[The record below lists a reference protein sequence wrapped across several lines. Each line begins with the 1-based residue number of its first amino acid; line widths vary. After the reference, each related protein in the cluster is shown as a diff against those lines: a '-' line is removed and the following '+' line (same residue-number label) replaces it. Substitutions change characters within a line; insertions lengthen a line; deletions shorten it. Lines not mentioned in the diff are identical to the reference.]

1 MPVVDPADFSL
12 NKDEQKAALGTDSKE
27 GQLLTDDTLGY
38 FSTLTLKDMCHPAR
52 DDLNAVPVPPSSSS
66 ESHPDSS
73 DTQADGNSSGSAPAE
88 QISAAPKGLP
98 ASQALPS
105 PRIFTK
111 SLARAWRVF
120 EKNCG
125 SILEGGAK
133 TSETERKA
141 RDERKQENKEKDGK
155 LFVKVRRSQRLMS
168 HSEKE
173 KAGKNIEKTL
183 FTAEHD
189 GITDE
194 EQTRRSSGARQ
205 LCKREESNFG
215 EQSQGTKIT
224 QTVERF
230 SEMAKQGRHQRL
242 AGEAGE
248 RCRADESRERKEK
261 ENNPSTTTPQEK
273 SEKDEGSAQK
283 KKERRK
289 TLSKTA
295 EEELE
300 MTFHFVAEEERRGHQ
315 SEMKATPQRKTQ
327 GKVEQRSKEES
338 ISSPVKSSRT
348 RRNKKGKDK
357 VLTTRKAGEASVS
370 APISSGLHIDTPPSE
385 EINKTENHPKQS
397 AGSGSES
404 RHHSSSPK
412 PSPDKTSA
420 VKDEGED
427 AEQPQLPSSPT
438 KRLLTA
444 EKMKIKTEIL
454 QSPMKRAR
462 LKISSDRAEDYSET
476 RTGKGQEEETADI

>member
-1 MPVVDPADFSL
+1 MPVVGPADFSP
-12 NKDEQKAALGTDSKE
+12 NKNEQKEAMGTDSKE
-27 GQLLTDDTLGY
+27 GQRLTDDTLGY
-38 FSTLTLKDMCHPAR
+38 FSTLTLKDMYHPAI
-52 DDLNAVPVPPSSSS
+52 DDLNAIPAPPSS

-73 DTQADGNSSGSAPAE
+73 DAQADGNSSGSTPGE
-88 QISAAPKGLP
+88 QTSAAPKGLP
-98 ASQALPS
+98 ATQELLS
-105 PRIFTK
+105 PRIFSE
-111 SLARAWRVF
+111 SLPRARCAI

-125 SILEGGAK
+125 SILEKGAK

-141 RDERKQENKEKDGK
+141 RDERKKENKKKDGK

-168 HSEKE
+168 HNEKE
-173 KAGKNIEKTL
+173 KAGKSIEKTL

-189 GITDE
+189 GIIDE
-194 EQTRRSSGARQ
+194 EQTRQSSGARQ
-205 LCKREESNFG
+205 LCKREESNFR

-230 SEMAKQGRHQRL
+230 SEMEKQGRHQRL
-242 AGEAGE
+242 TGEAGE
-248 RCRADESRERKEK
+248 RCQADESRERKEK
-261 ENNPSTTTPQEK
+261 ENSPSTTTPQEK
-273 SEKDEGSAQK
+273 SEKDEGSAQRK
-283 KKERRK
+283 QERRK
-289 TLSKTA
+289 TRSKTA

-300 MTFHFVAEEERRGHQ
+300 RTFHFVAEDERRGHQ

-327 GKVEQRSKEES
+327 GKVEQRSNEES

-348 RRNKKGKDK
+348 RRNKKGKNKD
-357 VLTTRKAGEASVS
+357 LTTRKAGEASVS
-370 APISSGLHIDTPPSE
+370 TPVSSGLHIDTPPSTQE
-385 EINKTENHPKQS
+385 VNKTENNPKQS

-420 VKDEGED
+420 VKHEGED

-444 EKMKIKTEIL
+444 EKMEIKTEIL
-454 QSPMKRAR
+454 QSPKKRAR
-462 LKISSDRAEDYSET
+462 LKINSGRAEDYSET
-476 RTGKGQEEETADI
+476 RTVKGQEDETVDI